1 MINIIIK
8 RNNQNEIVSYSVT
21 GHAQTAPH
29 GEDLVCAAVSVLAQT
44 TILGLYQVLDQQPEF
59 NIAEGDLR
67 CKMKDS
73 LTATQRREATILLE
87 TMLVGL
93 KNIQQQYPKIIAIDD
108 EEV

>member
-1 MINIIIK
+1 MINVKIK
-8 RNNQNEIVSYSVT
+8 RNNQNQIVSYSVS

-44 TILGLYQVLDQQPEF
+44 TILGFYQVLGQQPGYQ
-59 NIAEGDLR
+59 ISEGDLHLNVN
-67 CKMKDS
+67 DS
-73 LTATQRREATILLE
+73 LTKTQRREATVLLE

>member
-1 MINIIIK
+1 MITIKIK
-8 RNNQNEIVSYSVT
+8 RNNQKEIVSYYVT

-44 TILGLYQVLDQQPEF
+44 TILGLYQVLEQQPEYK
-59 NIAEGDLR
+59 IADGDLR
-67 CKMKDS
+67 CKMENS
-73 LTATQRREATILLE
+73 LTETQRREATILLE